1 MRTLS
6 LAFRIDPCGD
16 CHLSA
21 SSSPTNED
29 EMSRSYRVSVRECVN
44 RVIRAEDRVSTD
56 LEILEILPAEQ
67 MAGLLGDELEKRGYR
82 REGDLLVKEE
92 DGVVISIDAKAG
104 TVTVSSEASEQA
116 KIEGERHGRA
126 YDDVSGHADQ
136 VRSGLRQELQRDM
149 EKKAEEKTSQ
159 LQSKVTSQLEDK
171 LGDLRKELDQVVNKV
186 TGEALKRKAASLGT
200 IKEVSEDQQS
210 GSLTIVVEV

>member
-1 MRTLS
+1 
-6 LAFRIDPCGD
+6 
-16 CHLSA
+16 
-21 SSSPTNED
+21 
-29 EMSRSYRVSVRECVN
+29 MSRSYRVSVRECVN

-92 DGVVISIDAKAG
+92 DGVVISIDAKEG
-104 TVTVSSEASEQA
+104 KVTVSSEASESA

-126 YDDVSGHADQ
+126 YDDVSGHVDQ
-136 VRSGLRQELQRDM
+136 VRQGLRQELQRDI
-149 EKKAEEKTSQ
+149 EKKTDEKTSQ
-159 LQSKVTSQLEDK
+159 LQSKVTEQLEGK
-171 LGDLRKELDQVVNKV
+171 LGDLRQELDQVVNRV
-186 TGEALKRKAASLGT
+186 TAEALKRKAASLGT